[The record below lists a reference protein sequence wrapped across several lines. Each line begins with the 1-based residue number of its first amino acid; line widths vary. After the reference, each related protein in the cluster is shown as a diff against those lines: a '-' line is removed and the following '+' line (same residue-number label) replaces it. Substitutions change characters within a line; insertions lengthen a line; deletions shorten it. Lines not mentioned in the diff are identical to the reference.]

1 MDKDKLQKEINE
13 LIEQR
18 EDFQKKVS
26 EIQQQIDSKVLE
38 LESVPNLKNK
48 YIYYRN
54 EMFGCD
60 VYMLVKNYTRTFNG
74 LQLEGYI
81 VNIFDY
87 GSAEIVTDYHDI
99 VDYNKVSEIKEITKE
114 FFNETIRNKINN
126 MIDKIDQSG
135 AGAQVITT

>member
-1 MDKDKLQKEINE
+1 MDKDKVYKEIEE
-13 LIEQR
+13 LRKQR
-18 EDFQKKVS
+18 GDFQKKVS

-60 VYMLVKNYTRTFNG
+60 VYMLVKNYTRTFSG

-87 GSAEIVTDYHDI
+87 ESAEIATDHHYI
-99 VDYNKVSEIKEITKE
+99 VDYNKLLEIKEITKE
-114 FFNETIRNKINN
+114 FFNETIRNRINN
-126 MIDKIDQSG
+126 MIDKMD
-135 AGAQVITT
+135 